1 MTHSH
6 NMGSE
11 SIHTNPYIYDSDLED
26 EVKVTLQRRDVPS
39 DEASTSRVASRS
51 GSFVG
56 LTKSVADLTS
66 KITKCITDHAGP
78 YLDSIDDQ
86 VKRVKMQYQI
96 ERSKNVS
103 NDEYKCG
110 VPSTETEL
118 STRYEEE
125 EEDPQNKLIPEC
137 QQPQSKFDSFECTD
151 WPSTCGNRCY
161 HHLCEGCRS
170 EHDRVMNGIKVER
183 RCRT

>member
-1 MTHSH
+1 MNNLKSLATATTKITHSR

-39 DEASTSRVASRS
+39 DEGSTSRVASRS

-96 ERSKNVS
+96 KTTKNVS
-103 NDEYKCG
+103 KDEYKCG
-110 VPSTETEL
+110 VPLTETEL

-125 EEDPQNKLIPEC
+125 EEEEEEDPQNKLIPEYVIIIC
-137 QQPQSKFDSFECTD
+137 
-151 WPSTCGNRCY
+151 
-161 HHLCEGCRS
+161 
-170 EHDRVMNGIKVER
+170 VKVVGVNM
-183 RCRT
+183 TGL